1 MHLLP
6 RTIGRERAIKRIE
19 RAIPQCE
26 ARLERHGGSD
36 EDLLVLRERL
46 AEMRG
51 ELAALRQ
58 VAPTHEIERIRAQL
72 ALWAGNRDPLPDP
85 YRGIPDP
92 FPNRGRP
99 R

>member
-1 MHLLP
+1 MHLFP
-6 RTIGRERAIKRIE
+6 RTIGRERAIQRVE
-19 RAIPQCE
+19 RAIRQCE
-26 ARLERHGGSD
+26 ARLERHAGPDG
-36 EDLLVLRERL
+36 DLILLRERL

-51 ELAALRQ
+51 ELAALRK
-58 VAPTHEIERIRAQL
+58 VAPTYEIERIRTQL
-72 ALWAGNRDPLPDP
+72 AMWAGNRDPLPDP